1 RPRSACLFAGR
12 SPLQRA
18 AGPPAIS
25 SGDPARHRPP
35 RHQHG
40 TDRATNAQSEAL
52 PRSGDDLFEMSGE
65 GPALALSIGA
75 GSGRRSRPLPEA
87 RADQG
92 AAYRPLE
99 QRLARG
105 PTESVAEDDR
115 RRSGPCDI
123 DGVALGHRVATDED
137 YDRAESLAIV
147 V

>member
-1 RPRSACLFAGR
+1 APQPGRRRLFDR
-12 SPLQRA
+12 RDPLRTA
-18 AGPPAIS
+18 DGPPAIS

-75 GSGRRSRPLPEA
+75 GSGRRSRPLLEA

-92 AAYRPLE
+92 AAYQPLE
-99 QRLARG
+99 PRLA
-105 PTESVAEDDR
+105 
-115 RRSGPCDI
+115 
-123 DGVALGHRVATDED
+123 
-137 YDRAESLAIV
+137 LAPA
-147 V
+147 